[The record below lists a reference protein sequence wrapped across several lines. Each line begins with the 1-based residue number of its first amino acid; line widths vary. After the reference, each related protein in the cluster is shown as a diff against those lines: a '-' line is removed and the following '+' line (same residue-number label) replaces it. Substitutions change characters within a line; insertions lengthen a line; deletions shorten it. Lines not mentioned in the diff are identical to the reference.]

1 MAAVTANNPTE
12 LEEWIEI
19 FHSKPSMKHCYLLE
33 KLPHGKFS
41 SPARS
46 NELKNADYIREGFR
60 VFRLPA
66 RRIEFV
72 LTNGS
77 NRNWEDNYGANYIV
91 DSPGRYV
98 VEHGIRRV
106 GDANAAE
113 CAQATL
119 RTEDQYIQIEFR
131 ADLWE
136 KCFCCYQVS
145 DEPWT
150 PAPGVEM
157 RLVEK
162 GVEGRYFQIE
172 VKAKSLSCAFNNGGE
187 IWDSNLR
194 KNYKMGHPG
203 KYTMIDGRVVYLE
216 PADKDKTNPAVKVSL
231 AKQVKA
237 PVRTAFTA
245 NMGKVSQEPH

>member
-1 MAAVTANNPTE
+1 MAAMTASKPAQPE
-12 LEEWIEI
+12 GWIEI

-33 KLPHGKFS
+33 KLSDGTFS

-46 NELKNADYIREGFR
+46 NELKDADHIREGFR

-66 RRIEFV
+66 RRVEFV

-77 NRNWEDNYGANYIV
+77 NRNWEDNFGANYIV

-106 GDANAAE
+106 GDANSAE
-113 CAQATL
+113 CVQATL

-136 KCFCCYQVS
+136 KCFCCYQAN

-157 RLVEK
+157 ILLEK
-162 GVEGRYFQIE
+162 DVEGRFFQIE
-172 VKAKSLSCAFNNGGE
+172 LKAERLTCAFNDGGE

-194 KNYKMGHPG
+194 KNYKIGHPG
-203 KYTMIDGRVVYLE
+203 KYNMIDGKVVYME
-216 PADKDKTNPAVKVSL
+216 PADRDKANPTAAVSL
-231 AKQVKA
+231 PKSVNT
-237 PVRTAFTA
+237 PVNTASTA
-245 NMGKVSQEPH
+245 NAIRAAQGSR